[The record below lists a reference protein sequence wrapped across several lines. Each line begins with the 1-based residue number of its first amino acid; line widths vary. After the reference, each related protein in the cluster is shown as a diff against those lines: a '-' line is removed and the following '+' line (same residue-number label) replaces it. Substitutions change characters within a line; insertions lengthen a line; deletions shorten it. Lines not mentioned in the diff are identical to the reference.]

1 MITVVIVAGL
11 VGIALLLSFAWRSLE
26 GAKEEEAVDSL
37 ADMAAMGD
45 VIPPSLHPIIDTSRC
60 VGSGAC
66 VRACPEHD
74 VIAMVGGQARLINP
88 LGCVGHGACAVAC
101 GFEAISLVFG
111 TAERGLELPQVD
123 RHFQTNQSG
132 VYIVGELGG
141 MGLIRNAV
149 SQGAQAATH
158 IAAGERRAPGGGADV
173 LDVIVVGAGPAGIS
187 ATLGAL
193 DAGLRVALIE
203 REGLGGTIL
212 HYPRAKVVM
221 TGALEFPKYGTVKKR
236 TMSKEALVELWED
249 IRAKTDLPLI
259 TGELVESLTD
269 AGDGTWIVRSNAGE
283 RRAANVVLALG
294 RRGSP
299 RKLGAPGENLK
310 KVNYGLLE
318 PEVFKD
324 QHVLV
329 VGGGNSAV
337 ESAIALA
344 DLGGCASVGISYRRT
359 EFARCRGDNKRRI
372 AELMA
377 EGRVRGY
384 LPTNVVR
391 ADETAVSLKSEDGS
405 VETIENDAII
415 VQIGGTSPAKLLE
428 SFGIRMVTKYGEA

>member
-1 MITVVIVAGL
+1 MTTVVIVAGL

-26 GAKEEEAVDSL
+26 GAREEAAVDSL
-37 ADMAAMGD
+37 TDMAGMGD
-45 VIPPSLHPIIDTSRC
+45 VVPPSLHPVIDASRC

-74 VIAMVGGQARLINP
+74 VIAMVEGQARLINP
-88 LGCVGHGACAVAC
+88 LGCVGHGVCAVAC

-123 RHFQTNQSG
+123 RHFQTNQPG
-132 VYIVGELGG
+132 VYIAGELGG

-149 SQGAQAATH
+149 SQGAQAAAH
-158 IAAGERRAPGGGADV
+158 IAAGERRAPGGAADV

-193 DAGLRVALIE
+193 DAGLRVAVIE
-203 REGLGGTIL
+203 REALGGTIL

-236 TMSKEALVELWED
+236 TMTKEALVELWED
-249 IRAKTDLPLI
+249 IRAKTDLPVI
-259 TGELVESLTD
+259 TGELVEALTD
-269 AGDGTWIVRSNAGE
+269 VGDGTWIVRSNAGE

-299 RKLGAPGENLK
+299 RKLGVPGENLT

-377 EGRVRGY
+377 EGRVRAY

-391 ADETAVSLKSEDGS
+391 VDETAVSLRAEDGS
-405 VETIENDAII
+405 TETIQNDAII